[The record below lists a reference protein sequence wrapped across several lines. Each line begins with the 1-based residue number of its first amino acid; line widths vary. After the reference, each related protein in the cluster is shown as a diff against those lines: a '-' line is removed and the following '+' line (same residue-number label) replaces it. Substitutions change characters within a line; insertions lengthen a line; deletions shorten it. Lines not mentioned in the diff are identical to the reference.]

1 MPNLLAIISKAQ
13 FEAAHRGASEGDT
26 LGFDR
31 YVSTHASLTPLKAGG
46 SLFLVTVRPPDERL
60 WLLAELVDP
69 KHDGKQWKS
78 APSTLAVRDVT
89 ALIPS
94 LRFANGK
101 GLAPKKGALGMSL
114 QTPRQ
119 LTDEDA
125 ALLRG
130 KGAAPK
136 ASKPAT
142 RAPEAERPAE
152 PRQRAAPAPTR
163 APVEKPAEP
172 KPRDPAPVPAAATG
186 DGLSVADAL
195 AEWRQ
200 TRAPELE
207 TLIETLS
214 KHHAR
219 AWPALDPAADDYDA
233 QWNAR
238 AADLTVENLAT
249 LLPGLWSEPLG
260 AIPMRLRTLLDK
272 APDPRLGEALL
283 TMIDEPP
290 FTASSNFSAWTLVFK
305 ALPSMVDTRA
315 KKRLEARKRKKGGAS
330 QFWPKFAGWIEKAL
344 DELPEPASLP
354 KEQAASVAKR
364 QKAAEKLLAGPP
376 PAKTSSAP
384 VKTKVAPVAS
394 SVLGALELALAAVEA
409 SRYSDALEPLR
420 QAWEQTRQPP
430 IASLLATFA
439 RVSAPSLPRF
449 DEGKADELHA
459 AWMKAAK
466 TFDAKLVTPLLAAL
480 LKGPLSDTEE
490 RLRQMASWP
499 PDPRVA
505 ECVVDRIIFG
515 RDPYIGARP
524 VLWKHAYDLL
534 PANADPRFVDRLR
547 KNAERLATAAAFD
560 RNRAERP
567 HAGRTIEPYLQR
579 AALVAPLQND
589 EAKRVAALEAAASKA
604 LAASKASQGGD
615 RAIELLQAINASP
628 DDPTPRLVYADFL
641 AERGDPRAEFINL
654 SVRLAQGEKVKSA
667 HEACA
672 KKLGIHPRQFVNY
685 HLGLLVKG
693 GVGWGQRVPEGE
705 LDTFAEDTT
714 WATVRE
720 LSVGRSSDKGD
731 NPAAV
736 RLIEKG
742 PLYAVTH
749 LKAPGSMVARASRRA
764 FPWIIEHLELEDY
777 ELPGDLRADA
787 FPRLK
792 SMELAMWTPAADAFF
807 ANPLLR
813 NVERLQMGAD
823 NVYGQVPIDLLLIHG
838 VTLPRLQ
845 RIDVVTSAFG
855 FEVVIANG
863 QADVVFSVK
872 SQPTARDDYFVATLG
887 RLKQVPK
894 RVVRSFEV
902 KGVKEHAAP
911 RADALEAANAAT
923 AHLRG

>member
-13 FEAAHRGASEGDT
+13 FEASHRSAKEGDA

-31 YVSTHASLTPLKAGG
+31 YVSTHASLTPLKQGG

-60 WLLAELVDP
+60 WLLGELVDP
-69 KHDGKQWKS
+69 THDGKQWKS
-78 APSTLAVRDVT
+78 APSSLAVRDVT

-94 LRFANGK
+94 LRFANDK
-101 GLAPKKGALGMSL
+101 GLSPKKGALGMSL

-119 LTDEDA
+119 LTDDDA

-130 KGAAPK
+130 KAGAPK
-136 ASKPAT
+136 ASKPAAAPET
-142 RAPEAERPAE
+142 PKAKPEKAPKKQPEAPAPEAP
-152 PRQRAAPAPTR
+152 APA
-163 APVEKPAEP
+163 V
-172 KPRDPAPVPAAATG
+172 AAG
-186 DGLSVADAL
+186 DGLTLADVL

-200 TRAPELE
+200 TRAPEVE
-207 TLIETLS
+207 ALIETLS

-219 AWPALDPAADDYDA
+219 AWPALDPSADDYDA

-238 AADLTVENLAT
+238 AAELSVENLAT
-249 LLPGLWSEPLG
+249 LLHGLWSEPLG

-290 FTASSNFSAWTLVFK
+290 FTASSNFSAWTLLFK

-315 KKRLEARKRKKGGAS
+315 TKRLEARKRKKGGAS

-344 DELPEPASLP
+344 DELPEPATLS
-354 KEQAASVAKR
+354 KEQAQGVAKR
-364 QKAAEKLLAGPP
+364 QKLAEKLLAGPP
-376 PAKTSSAP
+376 PGKPSAAP
-384 VKTKVAPVAS
+384 AKTKVAPLAA
-394 SVLGALELALAAVEA
+394 SVLGALELALTSAEA

-420 QAWEQTRQPP
+420 QAWELTRQEPF
-430 IASLLATFA
+430 AKLLTTFA
-439 RVSAPSLPRF
+439 KVSAPSLPRF
-449 DEGKADELHA
+449 DEGKPADVHA

-466 TFDAKLVTPLLAAL
+466 SFDAKLVTPLLAAL

-490 RLRQMASWP
+490 RLKVMASWP
-499 PDPRVA
+499 ADPRVT
-505 ECVVDRIIFG
+505 ECVVERLIFG

-524 VLWKHAYDLL
+524 VLWKHAYELL
-534 PANADPRFVDRLR
+534 PANADPRFVDRVR
-547 KNAERLATAAAFD
+547 KNAQRLANSANFD

-567 HAGRTIEPYLQR
+567 HATRTLEAYVER
-579 AALVAPLQND
+579 AAKVTPLQND
-589 EAKRVAALEAAASKA
+589 EARVLAALEAAASKA
-604 LAASKASQGGD
+604 IASSKASQGGD
-615 RAIELLQAINASP
+615 RALELLQAINAAP

-693 GVGWGQRVPEGE
+693 GANWGPRVPDGE
-705 LDTFAEDTT
+705 LDAFAEDTS

-720 LSVGRSSDKGD
+720 LSVARSGDKGD
-731 NPAAV
+731 SPAAV

-742 PLYAVTH
+742 PLYAVTT
-749 LKAPGSMVARASRRA
+749 LRTSGSLLGRASKRD
-764 FPWIIEHLELEDY
+764 FPWLVEHLVMEDFA
-777 ELPGDLRADA
+777 LPADLRVAA

-792 SMELAMWTPAADAFF
+792 TMELVLYGELTSAFLEH
-807 ANPLLR
+807 PLLR
-813 NVERLQMGAD
+813 AIERLTMGGK
-823 NVYGQVPIDLLLIHG
+823 NTYGQVSIDLLLIHG
-838 VTLPRLQ
+838 VQLPKLEA
-845 RIDVVTSAFG
+845 IEVVTAAFDFAVKISSG
-855 FEVVIANG
+855 K
-863 QADVVFSVK
+863 ADVVFSVK
-872 SQPTARDDYFVATLG
+872 SLPRPVDDYFAATLE
-887 RLKQVPK
+887 RLKRVPAS
-894 RVVRSFEV
+894 VVRSFEV

-911 RADALEAANAAT
+911 RAESLEAANAAT